1 MPLVLRRTEGYPDSA
16 ICSCWLQNM
25 FWNYFYWE
33 PIGIF
38 NILTDKS
45 FRKKAVFLVIF
56 PVISVYYYYPHK
68 QLLSAARML
77 LTRSRLVS
85 RPGRVATHHSVSISS
100 NRLELSSIELQCSSQ
115 CSPPP
120 MTAAA
125 PHSLMQLLFVHRCG
139 LYFGSVSYFALSIR
153 SNKMRGRK

>member
-56 PVISVYYYYPHK
+56 PVISVYQYYPHR
-68 QLLSAARML
+68 QLVSAARML

-85 RPGRVATHHSVSISS
+85 RAGRVATQLSVSISS
-100 NRLELSSIELQCSSQ
+100 NRLELQLYRALVLQPMLPSSHDCCSTAQ
-115 CSPPP
+115 LD
-120 MTAAA
+120 AAA
-125 PHSLMQLLFVHRCG
+125 FCPPLLW
-139 LYFGSVSYFALSIR
+139 SVLWLRVVLCTI
-153 SNKMRGRK
+153 N